1 MVWCGAVLYR
11 VYVHRIAEIKEGM
24 QAMVSFGLY
33 TRHLNSKLY
42 MARKMGSGIVAESG
56 AMVDWS
62 AAEVSSPSLAA
73 PSEESF
79 LFCPTTISFSL
90 SACLICCC
98 FNRSTVLP
106 FWMNSGDWLVNE
118 TIDRNA
124 TAIGYWPI
132 PNDYLQ

>member
-1 MVWCGAVLYR
+1 MVWYGMVWCGAVLYR

-62 AAEVSSPSLAA
+62 AAESPHPPSRLLAKRV
-73 PSEESF
+73 
-79 LFCPTTISFSL
+79 SFS
-90 SACLICCC
+90 
-98 FNRSTVLP
+98 VLLLFP
-106 FWMNSGDWLVNE
+106 FPFLLV
-118 TIDRNA
+118 
-124 TAIGYWPI
+124 
-132 PNDYLQ
+132 